1 MLGAIARK
9 IFGSANDREVKA
21 LRATVEQINALEPEV
36 EKLSD
41 DELRARTDWL
51 RERLSKG
58 ETLKDI
64 LPDAFATVRE
74 AAKRVRGERH
84 YDVQLMGG
92 MVLTLGKIAE
102 MKTGEGK
109 TLVSTLPVYL
119 NAIEGKGEEEP
130 AE

>member
-1 MLGAIARK
+1 MLGVIARK

-21 LRATVEQINALEPEV
+21 LRATVEQVNALEPEV

-64 LPDAFATVRE
+64 LPDAFRH
-74 AAKRVRGERH
+74 RPRGGQACAGRTSLRCPAYGRH
-84 YDVQLMGG
+84 GSDTWQDRRD
-92 MVLTLGKIAE
+92 E
-102 MKTGEGK
+102 
-109 TLVSTLPVYL
+109 
-119 NAIEGKGEEEP
+119 NR
-130 AE
+130 